1 MKKLSVLVL
10 SMAMVTTAGV
20 AQAGG
25 DVAKGKA
32 KSATCAGCHGA
43 KGISNSPM
51 WPNLAGQ
58 KEAYILKQL
67 KDFKAGNRK
76 NDGGQMKP
84 MVAPLS
90 EDDMKN
96 LAAYFSSL
104 K

>member
-10 SMAMVTTAGV
+10 SLALATTAGI
-20 AQAGG
+20 AQAA
-25 DVAKGKA
+25 DAAKGKA
-32 KSATCAGCHGA
+32 KAATCAGCHGA
-43 KGISNSPM
+43 KGVSNSPL

-67 KDFKAGNRK
+67 KDFKSGARK

-96 LAAYFSSL
+96 LAAYFSGL